1 MAYFHFF
8 WERTAGHAEGRAN
21 FQNENKM
28 KTLPSLLVLSLLLT
42 ASNVSGAPAGRPVR
56 LWEGD
61 APGARGTSDHDIP
74 TLTPFIP
81 AADEKTGRA
90 TAAVVI
96 CPGGGYGVLAPHEG
110 QGYAE
115 YLSGKGVACFVL
127 KYRLGSKGY
136 RHPAM
141 MHDVQRAIRV
151 VRAGAPQK
159 WNVDP
164 ARVGV
169 MGSSAGGHLASTAL
183 THFDAGASD
192 APDPVDR
199 VSCRPDFGILCYAVI
214 SMEDGVTHGGSKQN
228 LLGNAPDPT
237 LVELLSNDKQVTKET
252 PPCFLWTT
260 GEDRAV
266 LPENSFRFVIA
277 MRKAGVPCDFHVYE
291 KGPHGIGL
299 SQGRNGVPA
308 DDVHPWGK
316 DLVFWMRIHGWLK

>member
-1 MAYFHFF
+1 MRLPLFLA
-8 WERTAGHAEGRAN
+8 TIVASA
-21 FQNENKM
+21 
-28 KTLPSLLVLSLLLT
+28 TLS
-42 ASNVSGAPAGRPVR
+42 AAPGDQLR

-61 APGARGTSDHDIP
+61 APESLGTEEKDTP

-81 AADEKTGRA
+81 AADKASG
-90 TAAVVI
+90 AAIVI
-96 CPGGGYGVLAPHEG
+96 CPGGGYGGLAPHEG

-115 YLSGKGVACFVL
+115 YLSEKGVACFVL

-151 VRAGAPQK
+151 VRANAAK

-169 MGSSAGGHLASTAL
+169 MGSSAGGHLATTAV
-183 THFDAGASD
+183 THFDSGKAD

-199 VSCRPDFGILCYAVI
+199 VSCRPDFGIICYGVI
-214 SMEDGVTHGGSKQN
+214 SMEDGVTHGGSKKN
-228 LLGNAPDPT
+228 LLGNEPDPK
-237 LVELLSNDKQVTKET
+237 LVELLSNDKQVTKDT
-252 PPCFLWTT
+252 PPCFVWTT
-260 GEDRAV
+260 GEDKAV
-266 LPENSFRFVIA
+266 PPENSFRFVQSL
-277 MRKAGVPCDFHVYE
+277 RQAGVAFDFHVYE

-299 SQGRNGVPA
+299 SQGKHGVPA

-316 DLVFWMRIHGWLK
+316 DLVFWLQQHTWVK